1 MKLKLQLRMISFLLL
16 VVVLVPSVLTGYL
29 STYAEDFSAESALPN
44 EDLQVITTGLDA
56 LTLAG
61 VDGIAMLNHGG
72 NQNRVVSV
80 SSGVY
85 LGVMVTPNNQY
96 TKDLVQ
102 ATMIRVNADGTSETL
117 CTDFIAGGTATVSIM
132 ADKNEDIWMY
142 SGWEVQ
148 GQQIVF
154 KLWHYDVSENTTT
167 AYTTEQRLVGDQ
179 QGFGYAIAMMDAKN
193 DKIFAITP
201 AGDTPGWFGW
211 CEFDITTKEWKP
223 FVTVETEYRYCY
235 NFAYPDGNGGFF
247 SVTQRDIKNW
257 SVRLEIG
264 MSVSDAMRTYRSR
277 KLDADYM
284 WDELHIIHIP
294 DPSVAE
300 FEDLIVE
307 EATYDVLNGV
317 YPNIKNGGN
326 GDAFVDSNGNLH
338 VLFTSDDDGIAGVYI
353 NHKVFDISEG
363 FKEISSNRM
372 TFLYGDNTNYCA
384 RMYEDLAGNV
394 YIFAL
399 PTVAKSQIEIWKST
413 DELNTQFK
421 LVHNETLNGAGD
433 TTGGGMIMANNRNN
447 STPANIATVMIDM
460 AVSSYA
466 SWYVY
471 SIDLSSFG
479 D

>member
-1 MKLKLQLRMISFLLL
+1 MKLNLKLRAAGFLLL
-16 VVVLVPSVLTGYL
+16 IIFLVPSGLTSCIAAYADAL
-29 STYAEDFSAESALPN
+29 SVAAEIPN
-44 EDLQVITTGLDA
+44 EDLQIITEGLDA
-56 LTLAG
+56 LSLAG

-96 TKDLVQ
+96 TSDLVQ
-102 ATMIRVNADGTSETL
+102 ATMIRVNPDGTSETL
-117 CTDFIAGGTATVSIM
+117 YTDFIAGGTATVTIM

-142 SGWEVQ
+142 SAWEVQ
-148 GQQIVF
+148 GLQIVF
-154 KLWHYDVSENTTT
+154 KLWHYDVSENITT
-167 AYTTEQRLVGDQ
+167 AYTTEQRLVGGQ
-179 QGFGYAIAMMDAKN
+179 QGYGYAIAMMDAKN

-223 FVTVETEYRYCY
+223 FMAVETEYRYCY

-257 SVRLEIG
+257 SVRLESG
-264 MSVSDAMRTYRSR
+264 MGVSDAMKQYRSR
-277 KLDADYM
+277 KIDADYM

-307 EATYDVLNGV
+307 AATYDVVNGV
-317 YPNIKNGGN
+317 YPNIKNGGT

-363 FKEISSNRM
+363 FKEISSKRM
-372 TFLYGDNTNYCA
+372 TFLYGDNTSYCA

-421 LVHNETLNGAGD
+421 MVHNETLNGAGD

-447 STPANIATVMIDM
+447 SKPSNIATVMIDM

-466 SWYVY
+466 DWYVY
-471 SIDLSSFG
+471 TVDLTRFA